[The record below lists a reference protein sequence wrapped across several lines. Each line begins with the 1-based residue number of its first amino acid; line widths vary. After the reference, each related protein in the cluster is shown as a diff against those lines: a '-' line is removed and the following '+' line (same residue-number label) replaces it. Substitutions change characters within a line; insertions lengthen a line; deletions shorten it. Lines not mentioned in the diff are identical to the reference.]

1 MGSRTPSSRPHQSGT
16 WGRGTAKP
24 TSRPKARVRWE
35 AGTIHERVTNQMA
48 IGIAL
53 LIFGLASGIYIGFRL
68 ATWAIRE
75 SIKEGRL
82 TEEDVRRV
90 RGRIPLRPKPI
101 EPIKLIHNSWPW
113 DGS

>member
-1 MGSRTPSSRPHQSGT
+1 M
-16 WGRGTAKP
+16 
-24 TSRPKARVRWE
+24 
-35 AGTIHERVTNQMA
+35 NQMA
-48 IGIAL
+48 IGIAS